1 MPYVNSIG
9 ERYRV
14 KQLLQQLP
22 PHDNEV
28 GKIMKNFGKF
38 LRLIYVCRNW
48 KLSRFFLEGSG
59 LPFSIYDRESIT
71 LSRHVQWWNIEE
83 IITLSR
89 MKYKWTNFQFSHEI
103 RTFYGLKLEL
113 ELEWVVSATIKR
125 VSQNEKF
132 MSWFSIKLYFSWIFH
147 AGSLL
152 PFVVGRRE
160 ERTAVVLST
169 AETRS
174 SRTRISEANPSQ
186 PAVWRSKS

>member
-1 MPYVNSIG
+1 MSVEI
-9 ERYRV
+9 E
-14 KQLLQQLP
+14 
-22 PHDNEV
+22 
-28 GKIMKNFGKF
+28 NFP
-38 LRLIYVCRNW
+38 V
-48 KLSRFFLEGSG
+48 FFLEGSG

-103 RTFYGLKLEL
+103 RTFYGLKLE
-113 ELEWVVSATIKR
+113 WVVSATIKR

-147 AGSLL
+147 TGSLL
-152 PFVVGRRE
+152 PFVVRRGE

-169 AETRS
+169 AETWS
-174 SRTRISEANPSQ
+174 SGKRISEADPSQ
-186 PAVWRSKS
+186 PAVRRSKS